1 MPSAE
6 SLREPP
12 WQLGG
17 DSGGNIFIWNAWPPH
32 PVGLQFLHAKNG
44 CEIIL
49 GIFLFYFVFFLFSG
63 ISNSHKDRKG
73 LDSRS

>member
-17 DSGGNIFIWNAWPPH
+17 DSGGNIYIWNAWPSH
-32 PVGLQFLHAKNG
+32 AVGLQFLHAKNAPPVY
-44 CEIIL
+44 L
-49 GIFLFYFVFFLFSG
+49 SLNLNFSTTSCSTG
-63 ISNSHKDRKG
+63 S
-73 LDSRS
+73 